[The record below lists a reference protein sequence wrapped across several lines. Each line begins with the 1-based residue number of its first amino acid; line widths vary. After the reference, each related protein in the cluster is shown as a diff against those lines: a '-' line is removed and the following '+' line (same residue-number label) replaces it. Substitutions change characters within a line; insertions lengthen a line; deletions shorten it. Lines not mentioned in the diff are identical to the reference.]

1 MPANS
6 AADQEANPMNKTTY
20 RANEVVSC
28 ADEDEDGAMLYNP
41 DKDETLLLNPS
52 GRSIWA
58 LLAVPRTLDEIAG
71 HLTAT
76 YPSVTR
82 EQAMQDADKFVQ
94 SLLPDFILAEGEAAN
109 GS

>member
-1 MPANS
+1 MS
-6 AADQEANPMNKTTY
+6 EKTY

-28 ADEDEDGAMLYNP
+28 VDEGEDGAMLYNP
-41 DKDETLLLNPS
+41 DKDETILLNPP
-52 GRSIWA
+52 GRSIWV
-58 LLAVPRTLDEIAG
+58 LLAAPRTLDEIAR
-71 HLTAT
+71 HLAAT

>member
-1 MPANS
+1 MLANS
-6 AADQEANPMNKTTY
+6 AADQEANPMNETTY
-20 RANEVVSC
+20 RVNEVVSC
-28 ADEDEDGAMLYNP
+28 AEENEDGAMLYNP

-82 EQAMQDADKFVQ
+82 EQALHDADKFIQ
-94 SLLPDFILAEGEAAN
+94 SLLPDFILAGGETVD
-109 GS
+109 GR

>member
-1 MPANS
+1 
-6 AADQEANPMNKTTY
+6 MNKTTY

-28 ADEDEDGAMLYNP
+28 VDEDEDGAMLYNP
-41 DKDETLLLNPS
+41 DKDETVLLNPS
-52 GRSIWA
+52 GRSIWT
-58 LLAVPRTLDEIAG
+58 LLVAPRTLDEIAG

-94 SLLPDFILAEGEAAN
+94 SLMPGFILAEGENAD
-109 GS
+109 GR

>member
-1 MPANS
+1 
-6 AADQEANPMNKTTY
+6 MNKTTY

-41 DKDETLLLNPS
+41 DTDETVLLNPS

-58 LLAVPRTLDEIAG
+58 LLATAQTIDQIGG
-71 HLTAT
+71 HLTTT
-76 YPSVTR
+76 YPNVTR
-82 EQAMQDADKFVQ
+82 EQAVQDADKFIQ
-94 SLLPDFILAEGEAAN
+94 SLLPDFVLTEGEAAD

>member
-1 MPANS
+1 MG
-6 AADQEANPMNKTTY
+6 ETTY
-20 RANEVVSC
+20 RAIEVVSC
-28 ADEDEDGAMLYNP
+28 VDEGEDGAMLYNP
-41 DKDETLLLNPS
+41 DKDATVLLNPS

-82 EQAMQDADKFVQ
+82 EQAMQDADKFIQ
-94 SLLPDFILAEGEAAN
+94 PLLPDFILAEGEVAD
-109 GS
+109 GR

>member
-1 MPANS
+1 
-6 AADQEANPMNKTTY
+6 MNKATY

-28 ADEDEDGAMLYNP
+28 ADEDEDGALLYNP
-41 DKDETLLLNPS
+41 DKDETVLLNPT

-58 LLAVPRTLDEIAG
+58 LLAAPRTLDDIAG

-82 EQAMQDADKFVQ
+82 EQAMQDADKFIQ
-94 SLLPDFILAEGEAAN
+94 SLLPDFILTEGEAAD
-109 GS
+109 GR

>member
-1 MPANS
+1 
-6 AADQEANPMNKTTY
+6 MNEITY

-41 DKDETLLLNPS
+41 DKDETVLLNPS

-58 LLAVPRTLDEIAG
+58 LLAAPRTLDQIAG

-76 YPSVTR
+76 YPNVTR
-82 EQAMQDADKFVQ
+82 EQAVQDADKFIQ
-94 SLLPDFILAEGEAAN
+94 SLLPDFVLAEGEAAD
-109 GS
+109 GR

>member
-1 MPANS
+1 MS
-6 AADQEANPMNKTTY
+6 EKTY

-41 DKDETLLLNPS
+41 DKDDTVLLNPS
-52 GRSIWA
+52 GRSIWT
-58 LLAVPRTLDEIAG
+58 LLSTPRTLDEIAG

-82 EQAMQDADKFVQ
+82 EQAMQDADKFIQ
-94 SLLPDFILAEGEAAN
+94 SLLPDFVLAESEVAG
-109 GS
+109 GR